1 MTRSFNALILSLLLA
16 ACHRPDFTESVTP
29 VAATSLTLV
38 SQARAESS
46 YVDITLGGG
55 TPASIGSFTG
65 EVVHEGEWTFVACDA
80 QQPQAL
86 LACKEHGSTLR
97 IAAAWAGGTHA
108 GALVRLTYVK
118 RTATAVPRFT
128 FAVSEAHGARG
139 ASLLDS
145 LEVRRTSVMSG
156 GDH

>member
-1 MTRSFNALILSLLLA
+1 MTRSSHALVLSLLLA
-16 ACHRPDFTESVTP
+16 ACHRPDFTESVAP

-38 SQARAESS
+38 SQVRADSTH
-46 YVDITLGGG
+46 VDITLGGG
-55 TPASIGSFTG
+55 SPASIGSFTG
-65 EVVHEGEWTFVACDA
+65 EVEHEGDWTFVACDA

-86 LACKEHGSTLR
+86 LACKEHGRTLR
-97 IAAAWAGGTHA
+97 VAAAWAAGTHA

-118 RTATAVPRFT
+118 RTSTAFPRFT

-139 ASLLDS
+139 GSLLDS

-156 GDH
+156 GDR